1 MIRVRASDDELAK
14 LVTNAQAIGLTLS
27 AYLRWRG
34 LHFTPEVEAPRTPR
48 RPSPA
53 RKKKRSS

>member
-14 LVTNAQAIGLTLS
+14 LVTNAQKIGLTLS

-34 LHFTPEVEAPRTPR
+34 LSFTRPVEARPVR
-48 RPSPA
+48 RPASA